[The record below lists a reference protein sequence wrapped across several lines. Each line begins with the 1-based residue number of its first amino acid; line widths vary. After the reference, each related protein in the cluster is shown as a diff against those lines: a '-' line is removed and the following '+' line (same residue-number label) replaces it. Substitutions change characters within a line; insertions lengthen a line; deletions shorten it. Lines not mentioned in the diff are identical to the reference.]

1 MTEVRVLHARSGV
14 VLQQEGDGAY
24 VLTSL
29 RGSDERRF
37 ADLEQ
42 AERVFDTEVAAS
54 ERDPD
59 IVARLGGS

>member
-14 VLQQEGDGAY
+14 VLQQDGDGY
-24 VLTSL
+24 LLTSL

-37 ADLEQ
+37 TDLEQ
-42 AERVFDTEVAAS
+42 AERLFDAEVAAS
-54 ERDPD
+54 ERNPE